1 MRPHLLSLLG
11 TLAAGAAL
19 AQAPVQR
26 ADFVTTLGRDTVAL
40 ESFTRAPARLDGEIV
55 LRIPG
60 TTHFKYRVDLA
71 ADGTIAR
78 SVFDVRPLAVAG
90 IAAHKVTLEFERD
103 FVRVTV
109 DSAGQTRRA
118 LPPAAAGAAAF
129 LTTGFGSTLGLYASL
144 GLYQLAVARL
154 PSITGDTILVAG
166 IGAVTGRPV
175 TKRFIRR
182 SDRLVD
188 VDYFRIAWI
197 HLGLDAD
204 GRIESADATE
214 TTEKTISRRSEPLD
228 LDRAAKEFAARD
240 RAGRGV
246 GLASPPDSARTRL
259 GEASIAVDY
268 HSPRRRGRDI
278 LGTVVPYG
286 KVWRTGAD
294 AATVLSLDKP
304 VTLGDLPIPA
314 GRYSLWT
321 LPTTEG
327 VELIV
332 NRQYGQWGTEY
343 HPERDLGRIPMRVTT
358 VSVPRE
364 NFSIDVTGQ
373 GSTGELR
380 IHWDTFVWTVA
391 IAAGE
396 RSGSSRR
403 R

>member
-1 MRPHLLSLLG
+1 MKPHLLPLLG
-11 TLAAGAAL
+11 TLAASAAP
-19 AQAPVQR
+19 AQAPGQR

-40 ESFTRAPARLDGEIV
+40 ESFTRTPARLDGDIV

-71 ADGTIAR
+71 PDGTIAR
-78 SVFDVRPLAVAG
+78 SVFDVRPLSVSG
-90 IAAHKVTLEFERD
+90 IAAHEVTLEFERD

-154 PSITGDTILVAG
+154 PAVTNDTIPVAG

-182 SDRLVD
+182 SARLVD

-197 HLGLDAD
+197 HLALDAE
-204 GRIESADATE
+204 GNIESADATE
-214 TTEKTISRRSEPLD
+214 TTEKTISRRSGPLD
-228 LDRAAKEFAARD
+228 LDRAAKDFAARD

-246 GLASPPDSARTRL
+246 GLASPPDSVRTRL
-259 GEASIAVDY
+259 GETSLAVDY

-304 VTLGDLPIPA
+304 MTFGSLPIPA

-327 VELIV
+327 VELII

-343 HPERDLGRIPMRVTT
+343 HSERDLGRIPMQVT
-358 VSVPRE
+358 SAPAPRE
-364 NFSIDVTGQ
+364 DFTIEVTGQ
-373 GSTGELR
+373 GGTGELR

-391 IAAGE
+391 IAG
-396 RSGSSRR
+396 R
-403 R
+403 